1 MIDGTHTQMHS
12 QLRQK
17 SQARE
22 AKIDTLSNAIHQIE
36 DRTFV
41 QFCSKAGV
49 SNIREFEEKRLHDA
63 KHLTDERLRFSN
75 LKSKLESQYVH
86 TLSLSLSLCLC
97 LCLCLVQPQ
106 TVYIE
111 SNN

>member
-1 MIDGTHTQMHS
+1 MIDGTHTQMHT

-86 TLSLSLSLCLC
+86 THTLSLSLCLS
-97 LCLCLVQPQ
+97 LSLSR
-106 TVYIE
+106 TATNSVYRI
-111 SNN
+111 